1 MSTKLNT
8 PSDNAKNGPKKNPKV
23 GPYNSVTN
31 GLTNNLKGGPYD
43 TVKIGPTNKAKN
55 DPTNNVKN
63 DPSDNVE
70 SGPADNS
77 KNGPT
82 DNVENVPTDNVENV
96 PTDNVENVPTD
107 NVENVPTDNTK
118 KDSTNNAGNGPIS
131 LNYDLRSRLTSNVI
145 FWSFVLATVVI
156 IPIVLY
162 YPLTYCTKLDVGTI
176 LGFTSIS
183 IGLPSMFQLP
193 FRFWQLWK
201 QDGGDRRPLSGH
213 IMDLFMWEYVF
224 NFILLT
230 IVYVVSTS
238 IPIPQLFLMIPSILV
253 GNVGIQLFLSLL
265 QPPAPIWISSLPPGH
280 KIRPAGYY
288 IMEDIVSVDGDGGSA
303 YRRALNQRYES
314 SPIFQCLVYEMTMF
328 WAIGGLVFVGVSV
341 AFAFGTSLNFAFGA
355 TLIWI
360 PVWALLGF
368 LPAVFWAHWRL
379 NQETDSFRLKQNQ
392 ISP

>member
-1 MSTKLNT
+1 MSTKFNT
-8 PSDNAKNGPKKNPKV
+8 PSDNAKNGPKKNSKV

-31 GLTNNLKGGPYD
+31 GLTSNLKGGPYD
-43 TVKIGPTNKAKN
+43 TVKIGPTNNAKN

-82 DNVENVPTDNVENV
+82 DNVENVPTDN
-96 PTDNVENVPTD
+96 
-107 NVENVPTDNTK
+107 TK
-118 KDSTNNAGNGPIS
+118 KDSTSNAGNGPIS

-183 IGLPSMFQLP
+183 NGLPSMFQLP

-288 IMEDIVSVDGDGGSA
+288 IMEDIVAVDGDGGSA

-368 LPAVFWAHWRL
+368 LPAAFWAQWRL
-379 NQETDSFRLKQNQ
+379 SQETDSFRLKQNQ
-392 ISP
+392 IST